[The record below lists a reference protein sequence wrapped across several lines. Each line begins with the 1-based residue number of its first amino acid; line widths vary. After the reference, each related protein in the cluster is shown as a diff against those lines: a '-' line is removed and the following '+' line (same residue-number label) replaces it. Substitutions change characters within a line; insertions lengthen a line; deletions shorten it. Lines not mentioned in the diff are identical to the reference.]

1 MSSLDP
7 NFTYKEYIKIIKLI
21 KPRLSLFK
29 LPMPENFILMRHDVE
44 FNVSRALEIAKIE
57 SEHQVKSTFFFQV
70 LSPAYNPISN
80 INKSMIKHIKELG
93 HNIGLHFYVTH
104 LEEGNWGMFEE
115 ELNTQKIIFE
125 EGLKIECNKFSYHR
139 PPKWVLENRNDEICG
154 MINAYGKSFFE
165 FSPNPKKITYLA
177 DSQHKWT
184 YGHPL
189 NNLISSQIQIL
200 THPDEW
206 TAGGDTSN
214 QEFFT
219 NVIEDHTK
227 DFIGTLDNE
236 TKHFNEYK
244 KLFL

>member
-1 MSSLDP
+1 MPNPDP

-21 KPRLSLFK
+21 EPRLSLFK

-44 FNVSRALEIAKIE
+44 FNVARALEIAKIE

-70 LSPAYNPISN
+70 LSPAYNLISN

-104 LEEGNWGMFEE
+104 LEQGNWDKLEE
-115 ELNTQKIIFE
+115 ELNTQKIVFE
-125 EGLKIECNKFSYHR
+125 EGLSIECNSFSYHR

-165 FSPNPKKITYLA
+165 FSPNPKNITYLA

-189 NNLISSQIQIL
+189 DNLTSSKIQIL

-206 TAGGDTSN
+206 TIDGDTSN

-219 NVIEDHTK
+219 NVIKDHTK
-227 DFIGTLDNE
+227 DFIEALDNE
-236 TKHFNEYK
+236 TKHFNEHK
-244 KLFL
+244 NFFL